1 MTITS
6 AISRPATRRSVA
18 PVLAGIGFS
27 LTWIIGLS
35 IYSSSTEVRAT
46 GADVLAGY
54 AGHQG
59 IAAVQY
65 VFTEGIAG
73 LTLAA
78 VVLLLARAARRARI
92 PVLPLARAARR
103 ARIPVLVTG
112 LVAATIALVQCGLGL
127 YLTGPVVT
135 EGSAGTAE
143 MINHAISRL
152 DGVKMFALAALAVS
166 AGLSGVLPRWLRYVG
181 VALAVAI
188 IASGVGYLFLLN
200 GLALAAWVSLPLLM
214 VWVTSAGIVL
224 GSRRHYL

>member
-1 MTITS
+1 M
-6 AISRPATRRSVA
+6 
-18 PVLAGIGFS
+18 
-27 LTWIIGLS
+27 
-35 IYSSSTEVRAT
+35 
-46 GADVLAGY
+46 
-54 AGHQG
+54 
-59 IAAVQY
+59 
-65 VFTEGIAG
+65 FTEGIAG

-78 VVLLLARAARRARI
+78 VVLLLARAARRAR
-92 PVLPLARAARR
+92 V
-103 ARIPVLVTG
+103 PVLVTG
-112 LVAATIALVQCGLGL
+112 LGAAAIALVQCGLGL

-135 EGSAGTAE
+135 DGSAGTAE

-188 IASGVGYLFLLN
+188 VASGVGYLFLLN

-214 VWVTSAGIVL
+214 VWVTSTGIVL

>member
-1 MTITS
+1 M
-6 AISRPATRRSVA
+6 
-18 PVLAGIGFS
+18 LAGIGFS

-46 GADVLAGY
+46 GAEVLAGY

-59 IAAVQY
+59 IAAVQF

-78 VVLLLARAARRARI
+78 VVLLLGRAARHAR
-92 PVLPLARAARR
+92 L
-103 ARIPVLVTG
+103 PVLVTG

-135 EGSAGTAE
+135 HGSAGTAE

-152 DGVKMFALAALAVS
+152 DGVKMFAIAALAVS

-188 IASGVGYLFLLN
+188 AASGLGYLFLLN

-214 VWVTSAGIVL
+214 VWVTSTGIVL
-224 GSRRHYL
+224 GSRRHYAVHTAAVLRGAA

>member
-1 MTITS
+1 MF
-6 AISRPATRRSVA
+6 
-18 PVLAGIGFS
+18 AGIGLS

-35 IYSSSTEVRAT
+35 IYSSSTEVRAS
-46 GADVLAGY
+46 GADVIAGY

-59 IAAVQY
+59 IAATQY
-65 VFTEGIAG
+65 VFTEGISG

-78 VVLLLARAARRARI
+78 VVLLLGRAATHAR
-92 PVLPLARAARR
+92 L
-103 ARIPVLVTG
+103 PVLVTG
-112 LVAATIALVQCGLGL
+112 FVAAAIALVQCGLGL

-135 EGSAGTAE
+135 DGSAGTAE

-181 VALAVAI
+181 VALAAAI
-188 IASGVGYLFLLN
+188 VASGVGYLFLLN

-214 VWVTSAGIVL
+214 VWVTSTGIVL